1 MLNRKEQEPG
11 DCPRALAGP
20 PRQQGVERLSVRRIP
35 YLLLVGFCL
44 FFVASCRMDM
54 QDQPKYKVY
63 RSSTFFKDGLSSRQL
78 PEGTVPRGYLRADGA
93 LYTGKKDK
101 AQAGQNASGAQNAQG
116 QQNQNAQGQS
126 NGGNTNNGGGAT
138 GAGGATNTSGAASNI
153 YEDDVDTFPFPV
165 TNELVTR
172 GQERYQI
179 FCSMCHGLSGYG
191 DGMIVRRGFRKPPS
205 YYEDRVRQAPVGHYY
220 DVITKGW
227 GAMPAYADQVPV
239 QDRWAIVA
247 YIRALQLTVPPGP
260 QNGNTGSGPTAA
272 TPPPQQQ
279 QQSQR
284 QQSRQPANSR
294 TPKSGGQR

>member
-1 MLNRKEQEPG
+1 
-11 DCPRALAGP
+11 
-20 PRQQGVERLSVRRIP
+20 
-35 YLLLVGFCL
+35 
-44 FFVASCRMDM
+44 
-54 QDQPKYKVY
+54 
-63 RSSTFFKDGLSSRQL
+63 
-78 PEGTVPRGYLRADGA
+78 
-93 LYTGKKDK
+93 
-101 AQAGQNASGAQNAQG
+101 
-116 QQNQNAQGQS
+116 
-126 NGGNTNNGGGAT
+126 
-138 GAGGATNTSGAASNI
+138 
-153 YEDDVDTFPFPV
+153 
-165 TNELVTR
+165 
-172 GQERYQI
+172 
-179 FCSMCHGLSGYG
+179 MCHGLSGYG